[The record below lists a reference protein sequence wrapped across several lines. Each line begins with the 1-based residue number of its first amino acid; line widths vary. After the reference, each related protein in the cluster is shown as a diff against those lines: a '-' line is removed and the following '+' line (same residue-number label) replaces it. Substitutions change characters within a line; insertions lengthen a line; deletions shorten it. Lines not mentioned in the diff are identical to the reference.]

1 MKVYLYL
8 CIDNTK
14 TKMKAY
20 TYINKGEFALI
31 DKPKPTIIEPTDAI
45 VRVTLGS
52 ICSSDLHIKHG
63 SVPRAVPGITVG
75 HEMVGIVEQLGADV
89 KGVNVGDR
97 VTVNVETFCGECF
110 YCKHGYVNNCTSPHG
125 GWALGCRIDG
135 GQTEYVRVPLAEQG
149 LNRIPDSVTDEQAL
163 FVGDV
168 LATGFWAA
176 RISEITEEDTV
187 LIIGAGPTGICTLLC
202 VMLKQPKRIIVC
214 EQSEERR
221 NFVKQHYPNVLLT
234 TPDEC
239 EDFVKNNSDHGGA
252 DRVLEVAGGKDT
264 FQLAWR
270 TARPNAI
277 VTVVALYNEA
287 QTLPLPDMYG
297 KNLTFKTGGVDG
309 CDCEEVLRL
318 IEEGKIDTTPLIT
331 HRFPLSRIAEAYSLF
346 ENKEDGVIKVAIY
359 ND

>member
-1 MKVYLYL
+1 
-8 CIDNTK
+8 
-14 TKMKAY
+14 MKAY
-20 TYINKGEFALI
+20 TYIEKGHFALV
-31 DKPKPTIIEPTDAI
+31 DKPRPALLEPTDAI

-75 HEMVGIVEQLGADV
+75 HEMVGIVEEAGPQVSGV
-89 KGVNVGDR
+89 KVGDR

-110 YCKHGYVNNCTSPHG
+110 FCRHGYVNNCTSPHG

-135 GQTEYVRVPLAEQG
+135 GQTQYVRVPLATQG
-149 LNRIPDSVTDEQAL
+149 LCRIPDSVTDEQAL
-163 FVGDV
+163 LVGDV

-176 RISEITEEDTV
+176 RISDINPEDTV

-214 EQSEERR
+214 EPSEERR
-221 NFVKQHYPNVLLT
+221 QFVRTHYPEVLLT

-239 EDFVKNNSDHGGA
+239 EEFVRQNSDHGGA
-252 DRVLEVAGGKDT
+252 DRVLEVAGARDT

-270 TARPNAI
+270 CARPNAI
-277 VTVVALYNEA
+277 VTVVALYDEA
-287 QTLPLPDMYG
+287 QVLPLPQMYG

-309 CDCEEVLRL
+309 CDCEEVLGL
-318 IEEGKIDTTPLIT
+318 IEQGKIDTTPLIT
-331 HRFPLSRIAEAYSLF
+331 HRFPLERIEEAYRLF

-359 ND
+359 N

>member
-1 MKVYLYL
+1 
-8 CIDNTK
+8 
-14 TKMKAY
+14 MKAY

-63 SVPRAVPGITVG
+63 SVPRALPGTTVG
-75 HEMVGIVEQLGADV
+75 HEMVGIVEELGSEV
-89 KGVNVGDR
+89 KGVSVGDR

-176 RISEITEEDTV
+176 RISEITEDDTV

-309 CDCEEVLRL
+309 CDCEEVLQL

>member
-1 MKVYLYL
+1 
-8 CIDNTK
+8 
-14 TKMKAY
+14 MKAY

-75 HEMVGIVEQLGADV
+75 HEMVGIVEELGSDV
-89 KGVNVGDR
+89 KGVSVGDR

-149 LNRIPDSVTDEQAL
+149 LNRIPDSVSDEQAL

-277 VTVVALYNEA
+277 VTVVALYDEA

-309 CDCEEVLRL
+309 CDCEEVLQL

>member
-8 CIDNTK
+8 CIDITK

-20 TYINKGEFALI
+20 TYINKGEFALV

-52 ICSSDLHIKHG
+52 ICTSDLHIKHG

-89 KGVNVGDR
+89 KGVSVGDR

-149 LNRIPDSVTDEQAL
+149 LNRIPDSVSDEQAL

-176 RISEITEEDTV
+176 RISEITEDDTV

-221 NFVKQHYPNVLLT
+221 NFVKQHYLM
-234 TPDEC
+234 C
-239 EDFVKNNSDHGGA
+239 CS
-252 DRVLEVAGGKDT
+252 
-264 FQLAWR
+264 Q
-270 TARPNAI
+270 RPTNA
-277 VTVVALYNEA
+277 
-287 QTLPLPDMYG
+287 
-297 KNLTFKTGGVDG
+297 KT
-309 CDCEEVLRL
+309 
-318 IEEGKIDTTPLIT
+318 
-331 HRFPLSRIAEAYSLF
+331 S
-346 ENKEDGVIKVAIY
+346 
-359 ND
+359 

>member
-1 MKVYLYL
+1 
-8 CIDNTK
+8 
-14 TKMKAY
+14 MKAY

-63 SVPRAVPGITVG
+63 SVPRAVLGITVG
-75 HEMVGIVEQLGADV
+75 HEMVGIVEQLGSDV

-149 LNRIPDSVTDEQAL
+149 LNRIPDSVSDEQAL

-168 LATGFWAA
+168 LATGFWAT

-309 CDCEEVLRL
+309 CDCEEVLQL